1 MKNIFKVILPVMAFT
16 LASAAAVGSHD
27 SKVEAT
33 KNPASIIGFVHNPNS
48 FNCLQV
54 EVDDCSTINSEE
66 ACMTSDAS
74 PKQVWLKDEGNAC
87 NVTLYRAQQ

>member
-1 MKNIFKVILPVMAFT
+1 MKNIFQVILPVMAFT

-27 SKVEAT
+27 SKVEEA

-54 EVDDCSTINSEE
+54 EVEDCTSVNTGQN
-66 ACMTSDAS
+66 CMTIEST
-74 PKQVWLKDEGNAC
+74 PRRVWLKNQANAC
-87 NVTLYRAQQ
+87 SVSLYKVL